1 MLVGPEK
8 YQSSLALMKVDALEC
23 QKKTLHVE
31 LNILPIELPQLP
43 IGQLVL

>member
-23 QKKTLHVE
+23 QKTKKTLHVE
-31 LNILPIELPQLP
+31 LIMLPMSR
-43 IGQLVL
+43 